1 MSEGMPP
8 IGEDDLQAY
17 VDDRLEPSRRTAVEA
32 YLAAAPD
39 EARRIAA
46 YRAQRQAMRQAF
58 ATAADEPLP
67 RQLTLASIV
76 SERRRPKPTPG

>member
-17 VDDRLEPSRRTAVEA
+17 VDDRLEPSRCAAVEA
-32 YLAAAPD
+32 YLAAAPK

-46 YRAQRQAMRQAF
+46 YCTQRQAMRQAF
-58 ATAADEPLP
+58 AASADEPLP
-67 RQLTLASIV
+67 HNLTLAGIIA
-76 SERRRPKPTPG
+76 ERRRPR